1 MVNSVTIGAIEYE
14 ELVRDSE
21 KVRVLDSLIAGWR
34 EEKYVSVEV
43 IAAVLGSALQKEG

>member
-21 KVRVLDSLIAGWR
+21 KVRVLDSLIAGWC

>member
-1 MVNSVTIGAIEYE
+1 MSKVEIEFAALE
-14 ELVRDSE
+14 ELIRDSE

-34 EEKYVSVEV
+34 EEKNVSVEV